1 MGGERGE
8 GIGFKVW
15 VYGLEKCGNGEGS
28 GKTGIGW
35 RRETETRG
43 EGLLDAEAYYADAVG
58 AVAVDVV
65 GEGEGIDDYFACT
78 A

>member
-1 MGGERGE
+1 MA
-8 GIGFKVW
+8 
-15 VYGLEKCGNGEGS
+15 
-28 GKTGIGW
+28 
-35 RRETETRG
+35 RG

>member
-1 MGGERGE
+1 M
-8 GIGFKVW
+8 KVG
-15 VYGLEKCGNGEGS
+15 VYGLEKCGNGEGERKNGEGS
-28 GKTGIGW
+28 GKTGTGW
-35 RRETETRG
+35 RRETEKRG
-43 EGLLDAEAYYADAVG
+43 EGLLDAEAHYADAVG